1 MVSNKTFTLWPFK
14 NDKLDDLEKCFQL
27 KSLGVY
33 MLAICVT
40 GVISN
45 FVLLWTLFR
54 LKELRKTPTNRFI
67 KVIALNNLIGCIF
80 DLPLQIISA
89 FYCK

>member
-1 MVSNKTFTLWPFK
+1 MISNESLSLWQFK
-14 NDKLDDLEKCFQL
+14 NDEINDLEKCFQL

-45 FVLLWTLFR
+45 FVLLWTLIR

>member
-1 MVSNKTFTLWPFK
+1 MVRNETLSLWLLK
-14 NDKLDDLEKCFQL
+14 NDKTDDLENCFQL
-27 KSLGVY
+27 RSLGVY

-45 FVLLWTLFR
+45 FVLLWTLIR

-67 KVIALNNLIGCIF
+67 KVIAVNNLIGCIF

-89 FYCK
+89 FCCK